1 LGQTYDVTIIGGGV
15 IGLSVARAL
24 LHQNKTLKLAIL
36 EKELVLGTHASGRNS
51 GVLHAGFYYSPDS
64 LKAKFCLEGNIQ
76 LTELAARHKIPV
88 RRVGK
93 VVVARNK
100 SESERIDLLYR
111 RGITNGVKLE
121 LLPSDQLPRFEPLA
135 KSFDRFLWSP
145 NTAVSDP
152 SRIIEALAT
161 EVKELGGNFFFG
173 SRVKVDAEQR
183 LFLNEEL
190 FKTNYLV
197 NCSGSGAD
205 RIAHDFNV
213 GKEFSMVP
221 FLGVYR
227 YVPENKLPLKTLVY
241 PVPHPLNPFLGVHFT
256 LTSDYKVKIGPSAI
270 PVLGREQYKIWNK
283 FKLRDGLDTSLGLFS
298 LLKGEH
304 HNVPEIIK
312 TEVPKFLTSTLIRES
327 SELVPSVIEV
337 KGWKKKPP
345 GIRSQLVNLQTGKL
359 EQDFLVLDGNRSTHV
374 LNAVSPGWTSCIPFG
389 KWIADGL
396 NI

>member
-1 LGQTYDVTIIGGGV
+1 MGQTYDVAIIGGGV

-24 LHQNKTLKLAIL
+24 LQQNKYLKLAIL
-36 EKELVLGTHASGRNS
+36 EKEMKLGAHASGRNS

-76 LTELAARHKIPV
+76 LTELAARHNIPV

-93 VVVARNK
+93 VVVARNQ
-100 SESERIDLLYR
+100 SESERIDSLFQ

-121 LLPSDQLPRFEPLA
+121 LLPSNQLPKFEPLA
-135 KSFDRFLWSP
+135 KTFDKFLWSP

-152 SRIIEALAT
+152 SRVIEALAT
-161 EVKELGGNFFFG
+161 EVKELGGCFFLG
-173 SRVKVDAEQR
+173 SKVKIDAQQR

-190 FKTNYLV
+190 FKTNYVV

-327 SELVPSVIEV
+327 SDLVPSVIEV

-359 EQDFLVLDGNRSTHV
+359 EQDFLVLDGDRSTHV

-389 KWIADGL
+389 KWIAEGL

>member
-1 LGQTYDVTIIGGGV
+1 MGQTYDVTIIGGGV

-36 EKELVLGTHASGRNS
+36 EKELALGAHASGRNS

-93 VVVARNK
+93 VVVARNT
-100 SESERIDLLYR
+100 SESERIDLLYQ

-183 LFLNEEL
+183 LYLNEEL

-241 PVPHPLNPFLGVHFT
+241 PIPHPLNPFLGVHFT

-270 PVLGREQYKIWNK
+270 PVFGREQYKIWNK
-283 FKLRDGLDTSLGLFS
+283 FKLQDVLDTSLGVFS

-304 HNVPEIIK
+304 HNVPEIIR

-359 EQDFLVLDGNRSTHV
+359 EQDFLVLDGDRSTHV

-389 KWIADGL
+389 KWIAERL

>member
-1 LGQTYDVTIIGGGV
+1 LGKTYDVTIIGGGV

-24 LHQNKTLKLAIL
+24 LQKNKKLNLAIL
-36 EKELVLGTHASGRNS
+36 EKESILGAHASGRNS

-64 LKAKFCLEGNIQ
+64 LKAKFCLEGNIK

-93 VVVARNK
+93 VVVARDK
-100 SESERIDLLYR
+100 SESERIDLLYQ
-111 RGITNGVKLE
+111 RGIANGVTLE

-145 NTAVSDP
+145 STAVSDP
-152 SRIIEALAT
+152 SQIIKALAN
-161 EVKELGGNFFFG
+161 EVKELGASFFFG
-173 SRVKVDAEQR
+173 GKLKFDAQQQ
-183 LFLNEEL
+183 LFLNGEL
-190 FKTNYLV
+190 FETNYVV

-205 RIAHDFNV
+205 RIAHNFNV

-227 YVPENKLPLKTLVY
+227 YVSEDKLPLKTLVY

-270 PVLGREQYKIWNK
+270 PVLGREQYQIWNTFK
-283 FKLRDGLDTSLGLFS
+283 FRDGLDTTIGLFS

-304 HNVPEIIK
+304 HDVPEIIK
-312 TEVPKFLTSTLIRES
+312 SEVPKFLSSTLIKES
-327 SELVPSVIEV
+327 SELVPSVLQV

-345 GIRSQLVNLQTGKL
+345 GIRSQLVNLETGKL
-359 EQDFLVLDGNRSTHV
+359 EQDFLVLEGDRSTHV

-389 KWIADGL
+389 NWIAEGL

>member
-24 LHQNKTLKLAIL
+24 LQKNKKLKLAIL
-36 EKELVLGTHASGRNS
+36 EKETILGAHASGRNS

-100 SESERIDLLYR
+100 SESERIDILYQ
-111 RGITNGVKLE
+111 RGIANGVKLE
-121 LLPSDQLPRFEPLA
+121 LLPSDQLPRYEPLA

-152 SRIIEALAT
+152 SQIIKALAN
-161 EVKELGGNFFFG
+161 EVKELGASFFFD
-173 SRVKVDAEQR
+173 SKVKVNAYQQ
-183 LFLNEEL
+183 LFMNGDR
-190 FKTNYLV
+190 FKTNYVV

-205 RIAHDFNV
+205 RIAHNFNV
-213 GKEFSMVP
+213 GEEFSMVP

-312 TEVPKFLTSTLIRES
+312 TEVPKFLTSTLIKES
-327 SELVPSVIEV
+327 SELVPSVLQV
-337 KGWKKKPP
+337 TGWKKKPP
-345 GIRSQLVNLQTGKL
+345 GIRSQLVNLETGKL
-359 EQDFLVLDGNRSTHV
+359 EQDFLVLDGDRSTHV

-389 KWIADGL
+389 KWIAEGL